1 MNGSVSS
8 NNPGLI
14 RVGKSPVELGV
25 GVKIREKDKEPEQEL
40 SLNVVQETV
49 SSW

>member
-25 GVKIREKDKEPEQEL
+25 KIREKDKEPEREL
-40 SLNVVQETV
+40 SLNVVQEMV